1 MKNWF
6 FKLFKKVQPKVH
18 VEQETEVTPEINNH
32 VEQPAPVFEIKITT
46 KPAEEHDEGETTTIF
61 SHLDFNNS
69 VEGLGRFLNYQKY
82 RVIGKSEKGRRK
94 TEYVVGM
101 DSQEAIEKA
110 TDKGL
115 IPPFELEILEHEP
128 PTERQ
133 IACLERNGIIYPDGI
148 TKYDASCLL
157 SRAFGDDSEES
168 PEPYLVALATGLK
181 IKFSAFIGA
190 KGLLSD
196 IIYSS
201 GRNRAALY
209 AYAVSQSMGGRS
221 FGNMLED
228 PKLSLFYAFAD
239 QVIEDPALMRSLR
252 DRPIDD
258 FKKPYRGTAIYK
270 AAAAFLT
277 SEMNKN

>member
-1 MKNWF
+1 M
-6 FKLFKKVQPKVH
+6 
-18 VEQETEVTPEINNH
+18 
-32 VEQPAPVFEIKITT
+32 
-46 KPAEEHDEGETTTIF
+46 
-61 SHLDFNNS
+61 
-69 VEGLGRFLNYQKY
+69 NYQNY

-94 TEYVVGM
+94 TEYVIGM

-110 TDKGL
+110 TAKGL
-115 IPPFELEILEHEP
+115 IPPFEIEMLEHEP

-148 TKYDASCLL
+148 TKEDASCLL
-157 SRAFGDDSEES
+157 SRAFGDDSEEG

-228 PKLSLFYAFAD
+228 PKLPLFYAFAD
-239 QVIEDPALMRSLR
+239 QIIDDPALMRSLR

-270 AAAAFLT
+270 AAASFLT